1 MQRMQRHHAK
11 GSSDPA
17 QLAPVVECLSQR
29 IDGGDGDIEFLES
42 THPLGKSGLRKTG
55 CQSLSEFRPVLK
67 LFLPTYE
74 LRIAERFS
82 QAPGELPLASGN
94 AQQASV
100 IRPVTIVEQCR

>member
-55 CQSLSEFRPVLK
+55 CQSLSEFRPVLN

-74 LRIAERFS
+74 LGIAHRFA
-82 QAPGELPLASGN
+82 QAPEELRLEGGN

-100 IRPVTIVEQCR
+100 TGPVTIAQP